1 MPAFIS
7 HVIRVT
13 FTVLTIILFG
23 TADYTMDCKKMLE
36 VYFVVPGMLT
46 FNSNY
51 FPFFLNFE
59 PLVGESW
66 GKLPEHLRGILIFFR
81 NFNFYYLQF
90 IYIYQ
95 VPGI

>member
-51 FPFFLNFE
+51 FTFLFE
-59 PLVGESW
+59 L
-66 GKLPEHLRGILIFFR
+66 
-81 NFNFYYLQF
+81 
-90 IYIYQ
+90 
-95 VPGI
+95 